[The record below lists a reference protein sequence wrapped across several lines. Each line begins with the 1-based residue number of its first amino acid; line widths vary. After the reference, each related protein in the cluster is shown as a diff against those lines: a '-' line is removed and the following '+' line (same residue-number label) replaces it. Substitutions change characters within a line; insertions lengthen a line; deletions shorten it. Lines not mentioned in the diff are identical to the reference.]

1 MYLRYW
7 PALTVALDCGAQPR
21 DRKSQYRVDC
31 IAAQRDR
38 HYQKVQIERV
48 LQNSNLSA
56 PKIARK
62 LLMAF
67 LGIPTPEKRIK
78 FFFIHCL

>member
-48 LQNSNLSA
+48 LQN
-56 PKIARK
+56 
-62 LLMAF
+62 
-67 LGIPTPEKRIK
+67 
-78 FFFIHCL
+78 